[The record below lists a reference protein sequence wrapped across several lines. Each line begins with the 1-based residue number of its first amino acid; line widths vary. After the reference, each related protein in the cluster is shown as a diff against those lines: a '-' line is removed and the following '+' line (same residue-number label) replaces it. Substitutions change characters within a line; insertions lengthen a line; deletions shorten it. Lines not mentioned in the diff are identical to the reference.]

1 MNVKRSLLFIIVLC
15 LTLFFH
21 SSAQAGEKNKP
32 EIKSVSAI
40 LIDGKSGQVLYEKN
54 SRKKMYP
61 ASITKIA
68 TAIYAIENGN
78 LEDRVKV
85 SKNAAQTE
93 GSSVYLE
100 AGESVPL
107 KRLLQGLLM
116 NSGNDAGTAIA
127 EHVSGSVKQFAD
139 DLNAYIAEHAGV
151 HDTHFMNPHGLFDKN
166 HYTTSA
172 DMARITEYAMKNKT
186 FRALFSE
193 KQTEWHG
200 QTWDTTLKNHHR
212 MLTGEI
218 SYQGIT
224 GGKTGFVNESKHT
237 LVTTATRGSLD
248 LIAVVMKADSKKM
261 MYSDTKTLL
270 DEGFRNYETQELK
283 KGEAFTDRNGTSHE
297 LKGPLYVT
305 KKKGEVLSENVD
317 SDGILNIKG
326 EDGRLLQAL
335 QIAEPFSAEMTS
347 GTDGV
352 HGQLQSKGGLFLF
365 VFGLIGLLT
374 ASYAVK
380 RMRQL

>member
-68 TAIYAIENGN
+68 TEIYAIENGN

-100 AGESVPL
+100 EGESVPL

-127 EHVSGSVKQFAD
+127 EHLSGSVKQFAD
-139 DLNAYIAEHAGV
+139 DLNAFIAEHAEC
-151 HDTHFMNPHGLFDKN
+151 M
-166 HYTTSA
+166 
-172 DMARITEYAMKNKT
+172 
-186 FRALFSE
+186 
-193 KQTEWHG
+193 
-200 QTWDTTLKNHHR
+200 TL
-212 MLTGEI
+212 
-218 SYQGIT
+218 
-224 GGKTGFVNESKHT
+224 
-237 LVTTATRGSLD
+237 
-248 LIAVVMKADSKKM
+248 
-261 MYSDTKTLL
+261 
-270 DEGFRNYETQELK
+270 
-283 KGEAFTDRNGTSHE
+283 
-297 LKGPLYVT
+297 
-305 KKKGEVLSENVD
+305 
-317 SDGILNIKG
+317 IL
-326 EDGRLLQAL
+326 
-335 QIAEPFSAEMTS
+335 
-347 GTDGV
+347 
-352 HGQLQSKGGLFLF
+352 
-365 VFGLIGLLT
+365 
-374 ASYAVK
+374 
-380 RMRQL
+380 